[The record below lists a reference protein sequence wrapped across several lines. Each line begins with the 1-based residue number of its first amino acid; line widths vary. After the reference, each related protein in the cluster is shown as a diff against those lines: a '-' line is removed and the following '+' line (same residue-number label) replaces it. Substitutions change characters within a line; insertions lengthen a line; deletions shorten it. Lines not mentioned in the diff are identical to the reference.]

1 MDDKYILLE
10 QYRIYSE
17 AKDRFI
23 DRTFLV
29 NRFYIVFSAILFL
42 SMIAIKSVFTDA
54 YALVLGIELFGIVV
68 SFSWVSNQD
77 AYTSIIK
84 LKYSTVIEG
93 IEKQLPASPNKDEYA
108 KLQEL
113 RSDKK
118 IILLKDIQKW
128 FAIVLML
135 LFLGNGLLDITGFI
149 LTTFLSVQ

>member
-1 MDDKYILLE
+1 MDEKYILLE

-29 NRFYIVFSAILFL
+29 NRFYIVFAALLFF
-42 SMIAIKSVFTDA
+42 SMIAIKSIFVDA
-54 YALVLGIELFGIVV
+54 YAILLGIEFFGLAV
-68 SFSWVSNQD
+68 SFLWVSNQD

-84 LKYSTVIEG
+84 LKYNTVESIE
-93 IEKQLPASPNKDEYA
+93 EDLLASPNRDEYA
-108 KLQEL
+108 KLKEL

-118 IILLKDIQKW
+118 IVLLKDIQKW

-135 LFLGNGLLDITGFI
+135 LFLGNALLDVTGYI
-149 LTTFLSVQ
+149 LTTLLSAQ

>member
-29 NRFYIVFSAILFL
+29 NRFYIVFSAVLFL
-42 SMIAIKSVFTDA
+42 AMIGIKSIFVDA
-54 YALVLGIELFGIVV
+54 YPLLLGIELFGIVV
-68 SFSWVSNQD
+68 SFSWMSNQD
-77 AYTSIIK
+77 AYASIIK

-93 IEKQLPASPNKDEYA
+93 IENKLPASPNHDEYA
-108 KLQEL
+108 KLKEL

-128 FAIVLML
+128 FAVILML
-135 LFLGNGLLDITGFI
+135 LFFGNGLFDITGYI
-149 LTTFLSVQ
+149 LTAFLSIQ